1 MKKQMTLT
9 RSRIL
14 QRSIKRVIT
23 KVLESEE
30 AEGIEMSLLKSEW
43 HIPNE
48 KLRSKN

>member
-1 MKKQMTLT
+1 MQ
-9 RSRIL
+9 S
-14 QRSIKRVIT
+14 SIIRVIS

-30 AEGIEMSLLKSEW
+30 GEGIEMSLLKSEW